1 MLMALTHKGVK
12 LANKELRKFQK
23 WAKLCVNLSSYL
35 RNIKDELMNKTLVKH
50 FLLSMIV
57 LVFGANCTVADG
69 HDPVTVSH
77 GYSFFGDLK
86 YPANFAHLDYVN
98 PSAPKGGEIS
108 QWGFGTFDS
117 FNAYARK
124 GNSASLSS
132 APYETILTSFADDNT
147 SSYCYLCNTLEYP
160 ESRNWAIFN
169 LRDDVT
175 FSDGSALTAEDV
187 KFTFELFMEQ
197 GIPSYKAAVS
207 GMVESIDI
215 IDPLKIKFTFS
226 EDAPRRDVID
236 LAGGIPVF
244 SKAWFASTGARLDES
259 SLTPFIGTGPY
270 VLSSYEINERVTYV
284 RRDDFWGADIP
295 INVGRNNF
303 DRLRIEYFADSA
315 AAFEGFKG
323 GVYSFRS
330 ENSSKQWATS
340 YDFGSINSG
349 HIIKTELP
357 NGNLA
362 QAQAYV
368 FNLRR
373 EKFKDPLVREALS
386 MMFNFEW
393 SNEQLFYGLY
403 DRVNSFWGNSNL
415 EATGVPKGVELT
427 ILQDLVDKGILDV
440 SVLTEPA
447 VMAPVSGL
455 RQLDR
460 KNLRKASALL
470 DEAGWLVND
479 VGMREKGG
487 QVFTLEVLDS
497 SPAFDRITNPMIEN
511 MKSLGIAAKLNRVDP
526 AQEMERSRA
535 YDFDVTTHSMRM
547 SLEPSSGLEQYFGT
561 KAMDASSRNLMGLS
575 DPGVDA
581 LIDLVVRSENK
592 EELNDRIRALDRVLR
607 SKRFWIPQWFKSVH
621 TVAYY
626 DQYEHPDPLPPYAL
640 GEMDFWWYNSEK
652 GSNLRAAGVLN

>member
-1 MLMALTHKGVK
+1 MNIDSIKHLLFTIS
-12 LANKELRKFQK
+12 LAVITAN
-23 WAKLCVNLSSYL
+23 NL
-35 RNIKDELMNKTLVKH
+35 
-50 FLLSMIV
+50 
-57 LVFGANCTVADG
+57 VADDI
-69 HDPVTVSH
+69 DPVTISH

-86 YPANFAHLDYVN
+86 YPANFEHLDYVN
-98 PSAPKGGEIS
+98 AKAPKGGEIS

-124 GNSASLSS
+124 GNSAALSS
-132 APYETILTSFADDNT
+132 APYETILTSFADDIT
-147 SSYCYLCNTLEYP
+147 SSYCYLCTTLEYP

-175 FSDGSALTAEDV
+175 FSDGSTLSAEDV

-197 GIPSYKAAVS
+197 GIPSYRAAVS
-207 GMVESIDI
+207 GMVKSIEV
-215 IDPLKIKFTFS
+215 IDRFKVKFTFS

-244 SKAWFASTGARLDES
+244 SKAWFERTGARLDES

-270 VLSSYEINERVTYV
+270 VLDSYTINERVIYA
-284 RRDDFWGADIP
+284 RRDDFWGEEIP
-295 INVGRNNF
+295 INIGRNNF
-303 DRLRIEYFADSA
+303 DHLRIEYFADSA
-315 AAFEGFKG
+315 SAFEGFKG
-323 GVYSFRS
+323 GVYTFRS

-340 YDFGSINSG
+340 YNFGSIENG
-349 HIIKTELP
+349 HVIKTELP

-403 DRVNSFWGNSNL
+403 DRVNSFWGNSSL
-415 EATGVPKGVELT
+415 EATGVPIGAELS
-427 ILQDLVDKGILDV
+427 ILQDLVSKGLLDAG
-440 SVLTEPA
+440 VLTEPA
-447 VMAPVSGL
+447 VMAPVSGP

-460 KNLRKASALL
+460 TNLRKASALL

-479 VGMREKGG
+479 AGMREKDGAT
-487 QVFTLEVLDS
+487 FTLEVLDS

-511 MKSLGIAAKLNRVDP
+511 MKALGIDAALNRVDP
-526 AQEMERSRA
+526 AQEVERSRA

-547 SLEPSSGLEQYFGT
+547 SLEPSSSLEQYFGT
-561 KAMDASSRNLMGLS
+561 KAMDESSRNLMGLS

-581 LIDLVVRSENK
+581 LVELVVRSETK
-592 EELNDRIRALDRVLR
+592 TELNDRIRALDRVLR
-607 SKRFWIPQWFKSVH
+607 AKRFWIPQWFKSVH

-626 DQYEHPDPLPPYAL
+626 DQYEYPFPLPPHAL
-640 GEMDFWWYNSEK
+640 GEMDFWWYNSAKGEK
-652 GSNLRAAGVLN
+652 LKAAGVLN

>member
-1 MLMALTHKGVK
+1 MNIDSIKHLLFTIS
-12 LANKELRKFQK
+12 LA
-23 WAKLCVNLSSYL
+23 V
-35 RNIKDELMNKTLVKH
+35 IT
-50 FLLSMIV
+50 
-57 LVFGANCTVADG
+57 ANNVVADDI
-69 HDPVTVSH
+69 DPVTISH

-86 YPANFAHLDYVN
+86 YPANFEHLDYVN
-98 PSAPKGGEIS
+98 AKAPKGGEIS

-124 GNSASLSS
+124 GNSAALSS
-132 APYETILTSFADDNT
+132 APYETILTSFADDIT
-147 SSYCYLCNTLEYP
+147 SSYCYLCTTLEYP

-169 LRDDVT
+169 LRNDVT
-175 FSDGSALTAEDV
+175 FSDGSTLSAEDV

-197 GIPSYKAAVS
+197 GIPSYRAAVS
-207 GMVESIDI
+207 GMVKSIEV
-215 IDPLKIKFTFS
+215 IDRFKVKFTFS

-244 SKAWFASTGARLDES
+244 SKAWFERTGARLDES
-259 SLTPFIGTGPY
+259 TLTPFIGTGPY
-270 VLSSYEINERVTYV
+270 VLDSYAINERVIYA
-284 RRDDFWGADIP
+284 RRDDFWGEEIP
-295 INVGRNNF
+295 INIGRNNF

-315 AAFEGFKG
+315 SAFEGFKG
-323 GVYSFRS
+323 GVYTFRS

-340 YDFGSINSG
+340 YNFGSIENG
-349 HIIKTELP
+349 HVIKTELP

-415 EATGVPKGVELT
+415 EATGVPMGAELS
-427 ILQDLVDKGILDV
+427 ILQDLVSKGLLDAG
-440 SVLTEPA
+440 VLTEPA
-447 VMAPVSGL
+447 VMAPVSGP

-479 VGMREKGG
+479 SGMREKDGAT
-487 QVFTLEVLDS
+487 FTLEVLDS

-511 MKSLGIAAKLNRVDP
+511 MKALGIDAALNRVDP
-526 AQEMERSRA
+526 AQEVERSRA

-547 SLEPSSGLEQYFGT
+547 SLEPSSSLEQYFGT
-561 KAMDASSRNLMGLS
+561 KAMDESSRNLMGLS

-581 LIDLVVRSENK
+581 LIELVVRSETK
-592 EELNDRIRALDRVLR
+592 TELNDRIRALDRVLR
-607 SKRFWIPQWFKSVH
+607 AKRFWIPQWFKSVH

-626 DQYEHPDPLPPYAL
+626 DQYEYPFPLPPYAL
-640 GEMDFWWYNSEK
+640 GEMDFWWYNAEK
-652 GSNLRAAGVLN
+652 GTKLKAAGVLN